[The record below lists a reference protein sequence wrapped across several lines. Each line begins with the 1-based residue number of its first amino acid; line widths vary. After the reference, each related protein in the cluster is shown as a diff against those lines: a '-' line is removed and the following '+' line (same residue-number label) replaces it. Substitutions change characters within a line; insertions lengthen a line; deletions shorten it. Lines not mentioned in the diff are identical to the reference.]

1 MSEPENK
8 PFEDTSAPENQQP
21 GAAPGNSGSLNV
33 ESEKTYENEQKTYPK
48 PPPDGFFGERHAKQ
62 EKSSGSGCFWAIII
76 GILAILVII
85 IVMIGVV
92 MVGAV
97 ATVKSTITEIG
108 GEVNMNSSKYQ
119 ETFVS
124 GSSSSNN
131 KIALVEVKGI
141 ITGQASGG
149 FNSAGAVSSVINR
162 KLRHIL
168 KDKSYKAVIVR
179 IDSPGGEVT
188 ASDEIYHML
197 MKIRKERKIPVVA
210 SMGSLAASGGYYIA
224 CGCDKIMAHKMTTTG
239 SIGVIIQT
247 YKYYDMFQ
255 KIGLKGESFTS
266 GPMKAML
273 SGDKPTSPEEKLIV
287 NNLVMNVYDDF
298 VSIVAKGRPKLTKEI
313 ITTTEVGDGR
323 VFLGAQAV
331 ENGLVDELGY
341 FEDAVALTAKM
352 ANLSNYKVV
361 ALNVPFTL
369 GMLFG
374 QMESK
379 AARSLNIQL
388 PGSHGFKMET
398 GRIYLLPPEFAEE
411 R

>member
-8 PFEDTSAPENQQP
+8 SFGDVSAPENQDTDNLNTEPDQMS
-21 GAAPGNSGSLNV
+21 GN
-33 ESEKTYENEQKTYPK
+33 ENKSYPP

-76 GILAILVII
+76 GIISVLVII

-92 MVGAV
+92 LVGAV

-108 GEVNMNSSKYQ
+108 GEVNMKNNKYQ
-119 ETFVS
+119 ETFVT
-124 GSSSSNN
+124 GSRSSNN

-141 ITGQASGG
+141 ITGQSSGG
-149 FNSAGAVSSVINR
+149 LSSSGASAASINS

-168 KDKSYKAVIVR
+168 KDKSFKALIVR

-210 SMGSLAASGGYYIA
+210 SMGSLAASGGYYVA

-247 YKYYDMFQ
+247 YKYYDMFK
-255 KIGLKGESFTS
+255 KIGLKGEAFTS

-273 SGDKPTSPEEKLIV
+273 SGDKPTSEAEKVIV
-287 NNLVMNVYDDF
+287 KKLVMNVYDDF
-298 VSIVAKGRPKLTKEI
+298 VGIVAKGRPKLTKEI
-313 ITTTEVGDGR
+313 IKTTEVGDGR

-331 ENGLVDELGY
+331 KNGLVDELGY

-352 ANLSNYKVV
+352 ANLSTYKVV
-361 ALNVPFTL
+361 SLNIPFSL

-379 AARSLNIQL
+379 AAAKSVNIQL
-388 PGSHGFKMET
+388 PGSPGFKMET
-398 GRIYLLPPEFAEE
+398 GKIYLLPAEFAEK